1 METLPAAQ
9 AVEALIQDYSKLV
22 FHTIYG
28 LTGNWQE
35 SQDLTQE
42 TFLQALRG
50 IDAARAVRG
59 EDFHAKAWLLQIA
72 LNLVRMQQR
81 RRARLRFLPFAT
93 LDNERQQE
101 SDSVSWQDNAAP
113 VQPAG
118 YGAGAS
124 EIADPAQLV
133 SERDLVQRILAK
145 LPETL
150 RVPLL
155 LSLVAGF
162 SHAELAQL
170 LNLKEVAVRQRLAR
184 ARKAFQ
190 QLYAYECGEVLENTQ
205 RVAARKKRAQAQVL
219 RSRVTAGRSAWSPLS
234 ARSTSV
240 VVL

>member
-1 METLPAAQ
+1 METMPAAQ
-9 AVEALIQDYSKLV
+9 AVEMLIEDYGKLV

-42 TFLQALRG
+42 TFLHALG
-50 IDAARAVRG
+50 AIDAARAARG
-59 EDFHAKAWLLQIA
+59 EDFHAKAWLLRIA

-81 RRARLRFLPFAT
+81 RRGRMRFLPFAS
-93 LDNERQQE
+93 LRAQGQE
-101 SDSVSWQDNAAP
+101 GDAGDAWQAEAAP

-118 YGAGAS
+118 YGCG

-133 SERDLVQRILAK
+133 SERDLVQRVLAK

-150 RVPLL
+150 RAPLL

-162 SHAELAQL
+162 SHAELAEL

-184 ARKAFQ
+184 ARKTFQ
-190 QLYAYECGEVLENTQ
+190 RLYAYECGEALEENASIAERKRHVHTRALRP
-205 RVAARKKRAQAQVL
+205 RV
-219 RSRVTAGRSAWSPLS
+219 S
-234 ARSTSV
+234 ARRMTWSAAPARA
-240 VVL
+240 

>member
-1 METLPAAQ
+1 VETLPAAQ
-9 AVEALIQDYSKLV
+9 AVEVLLQDYGKLV

-50 IDAARAVRG
+50 IDAARAARR
-59 EDFHAKAWLLQIA
+59 EDFQAKAWLLQIA

-81 RRARLRFLPFAT
+81 RRARIRFLPFAS
-93 LDNERQQE
+93 LDNEQQQE
-101 SDSVSWQDNAAP
+101 SDVLSWQERAAP

-118 YGAGAS
+118 YGAG
-124 EIADPAQLV
+124 EVADPAHLI

-150 RVPLL
+150 RAPLL
-155 LSLVAGF
+155 LSIVAGF
-162 SHAELAQL
+162 SHAELAQI

-190 QLYAYECGEVLENTQ
+190 RLYAYECGEVLETSQ
-205 RVAARKKRAQAQVL
+205 SLDAHKKHARTLAF
-219 RSRVTAGRSAWSPLS
+219 RSAKERPAWRAVS
-234 ARSTSV
+234 APA
-240 VVL
+240 